1 MIDKINEK
9 TISCTD
15 EICTILRGLPYRFT
29 VDGTKKEEPR
39 FVVLL
44 FCNRQRLYLP
54 GRVQPSTSSAEGL
67 NFCVRDENRWI
78 PFAIVTGIVECSSH
92 THNCIVSFPFSLEN
106 YQTLHKSIDLRTS
119 LDLLVSVSSMPYS
132 TYTPDLSPRS
142 LQGVSHIFIQ
152 GYLIL
157 RWVSRLD
164 AFSVYPVQT
173 SLPSCAAW
181 RDNWC
186 TIGLFIPVLS
196 Y

>member
-1 MIDKINEK
+1 MWLSLKATLQK
-9 TISCTD
+9 KH
-15 EICTILRGLPYRFT
+15 RVFT
-29 VDGTKKEEPR
+29 RYFLVTQQCPI
-39 FVVLL
+39 F
-44 FCNRQRLYLP
+44 P
-54 GRVQPSTSSAEGL
+54 GRHQPSIFGDEKL

-106 YQTLHKSIDLRTS
+106 YQALHKSIDLRTS